1 MMILLVNPYLFVHF
15 LWSWPYFKVTAV
27 ANAFSWKWYVLMRLS
42 RHLVWVLSTR
52 TKSWLCIFL
61 KYFRTWMRN
70 RSAFFSDMIKTFT
83 IAFSQTLLIIIIN
96 GNFYNATNYTCM
108 GSLKL
113 KTQHYKSKLKWKG
126 DRGASKTLHMPV
138 SKFTIHLK
146 LYIIKLIILLIK
158 TESHNHIK

>member
-1 MMILLVNPYLFVHF
+1 
-15 LWSWPYFKVTAV
+15 
-27 ANAFSWKWYVLMRLS
+27 
-42 RHLVWVLSTR
+42 
-52 TKSWLCIFL
+52 
-61 KYFRTWMRN
+61 MRN
-70 RSAFFSDMIKTFT
+70 RIAFFSDMIKTFT

-96 GNFYNATNYTCM
+96 GNFYSATNYTCM

-146 LYIIKLIILLIK
+146 LYIIKLIILILK